1 MIAFDQLTWLHG
13 KPQSSGLLKAN
24 PEDFLVV
31 EDLGFAPDGEGEH
44 VLVRI
49 LKNGCNT
56 RFVADA
62 LAKFLKIHA
71 REVSFAGQKDKHAV
85 TEQWLCARVPGKEMP
100 DLSKFQLEGCQV
112 LEYARH
118 KRKLRLGALK
128 GNQFTVILREISDR
142 QDVETRLQAIAE
154 RGVPNYFGAQRF
166 GIGGSNLQGA
176 LRWAESGAP
185 VRDRNK
191 RSFWLSAARSALFY
205 QQVSIR
211 LKKTEFNQ
219 VVDGDALQ
227 LAGRGSWFVVTPE
240 ELEVSQA
247 RVHNREL
254 MITATLPGSG
264 DWGSQRDALAFEQAA
279 IAEETA
285 LQALLVREKVEA
297 ARRAMLLYPQQL
309 SWNWWDDVTVELRF
323 WRRAA
328 SPPAWSGSLSIQ
340 RVTMRIL
347 LSNDDGIHA
356 PGIQTLA
363 KALREF
369 AEVQV
374 VAPDRNRSG
383 ASNSLTL
390 ESSLRTFTFENGDI
404 AVQMGT
410 PTDCVYLGVNAL
422 MRPRPDIVVSGI
434 NAGPNLGDDVIYS
447 GTVAAAMEGRHLG
460 FPALAVSLNGYQ
472 HYDTAAAVTCTIL
485 RALSREPLRTGRIL
499 NINVPD
505 LPLDQIKGIRVTRCG
520 NRHPADQVIPQQ
532 DPRGNTL
539 YWIGPPGDKCDA
551 GPGTDFAAV
560 DEGYVSVTPLHVD
573 LTAHQAHEVVTDWL
587 ERVGVDR
594 QW

>member
-1 MIAFDQLTWLHG
+1 MEQKTSRIAQVEKIPFTNGGLPEKRSYPPGQDKQIRKLGRKASL
-13 KPQSSGLLKAN
+13 QSYRI
-24 PEDFLVV
+24 FLYRKVQQP
-31 EDLGFAPDGEGEH
+31 LGTGRPGS
-44 VLVRI
+44 
-49 LKNGCNT
+49 
-56 RFVADA
+56 FVADA

-191 RSFWLSAARSALFY
+191 RSFWLSAARSALFN

-323 WRRAA
+323 WL
-328 SPPAWSGSLSIQ
+328 PAGSFATS
-340 RVTMRIL
+340 VV
-347 LSNDDGIHA
+347 
-356 PGIQTLA
+356 
-363 KALREF
+363 RELINTTGDYANI
-369 AEVQV
+369 AE
-374 VAPDRNRSG
+374 
-383 ASNSLTL
+383 
-390 ESSLRTFTFENGDI
+390 
-404 AVQMGT
+404 
-410 PTDCVYLGVNAL
+410 
-422 MRPRPDIVVSGI
+422 
-434 NAGPNLGDDVIYS
+434 
-447 GTVAAAMEGRHLG
+447 
-460 FPALAVSLNGYQ
+460 
-472 HYDTAAAVTCTIL
+472 
-485 RALSREPLRTGRIL
+485 
-499 NINVPD
+499 
-505 LPLDQIKGIRVTRCG
+505 
-520 NRHPADQVIPQQ
+520 
-532 DPRGNTL
+532 
-539 YWIGPPGDKCDA
+539 
-551 GPGTDFAAV
+551 
-560 DEGYVSVTPLHVD
+560 
-573 LTAHQAHEVVTDWL
+573 
-587 ERVGVDR
+587 
-594 QW
+594 